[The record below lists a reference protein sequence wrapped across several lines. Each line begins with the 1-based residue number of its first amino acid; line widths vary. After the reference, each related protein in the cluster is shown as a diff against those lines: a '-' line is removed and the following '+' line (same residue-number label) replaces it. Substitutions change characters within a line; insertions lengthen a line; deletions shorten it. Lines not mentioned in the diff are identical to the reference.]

1 MFRPFNALLE
11 GIEAGTEHFAP
22 GRMDTDSAHVLTL
35 MGEKHALY
43 YVRSRAASWQA
54 VLRDGI
60 TPAPVCGLRLPVH
73 GRVTIY
79 WLMNEQHETVPDV
92 IDGFV
97 TLPDFSRGCVVR
109 VDKD

>member
-1 MFRPFNALLE
+1 
-11 GIEAGTEHFAP
+11 
-22 GRMDTDSAHVLTL
+22 MDTDSARVLTL
-35 MGEKHALY
+35 TGEKHDLY

-60 TPAPVCGLRLPVH
+60 TPAPVHGLRLPVN
-73 GRVTIY
+73 GRVTVY
-79 WLMNEQHETVPDV
+79 WLMNERHETAPE
-92 IDGFV
+92 IRDGSV